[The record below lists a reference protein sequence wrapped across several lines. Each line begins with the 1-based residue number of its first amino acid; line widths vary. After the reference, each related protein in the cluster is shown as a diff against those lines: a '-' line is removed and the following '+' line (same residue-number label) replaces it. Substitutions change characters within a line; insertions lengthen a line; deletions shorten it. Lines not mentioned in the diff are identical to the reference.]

1 MAGGAA
7 DQTAT
12 NARKSNRPLHQIVA
26 DGSARAAIGTGF
38 GVTTKVSSVTLL
50 RVDTRQ
56 DRMLRII
63 CLVNRNARFVMSSAI
78 NLRLAMPRRL
88 RAALALFVLTIYL
101 LGGVAHGLCD
111 LDVTNL
117 SGDAVISLADKGV
130 GHSEKGAIADHHCH
144 GCFSVSVPAPVFGAT
159 NMMPAVKV
167 MAVRA
172 IRRRGLPPGI
182 EPPPPKSLT

>member
-1 MAGGAA
+1 
-7 DQTAT
+7 
-12 NARKSNRPLHQIVA
+12 
-26 DGSARAAIGTGF
+26 
-38 GVTTKVSSVTLL
+38 
-50 RVDTRQ
+50 
-56 DRMLRII
+56 
-63 CLVNRNARFVMSSAI
+63 
-78 NLRLAMPRRL
+78 MPRRL

-167 MAVRA
+167 MAVRE